1 MGKAFKALAIGSLP
15 CAFIYALFS
24 ISFPAPQNAEMMELV
39 INKQDEVVNIIGVAG
54 LGILLV
60 GLTFAIR
67 QHQSPQGLNEKL

>member
-1 MGKAFKALAIGSLP
+1 MGKAFKALAIGSLSF
-15 CAFIYALFS
+15 AFIYALFS
-24 ISFPAPQNAEMMELV
+24 MSFPAPQSAEMMELV